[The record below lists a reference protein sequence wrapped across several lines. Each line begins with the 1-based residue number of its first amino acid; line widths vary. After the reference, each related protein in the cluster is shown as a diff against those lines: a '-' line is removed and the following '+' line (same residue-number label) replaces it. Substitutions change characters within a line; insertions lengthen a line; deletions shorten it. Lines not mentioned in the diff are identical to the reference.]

1 MNKQV
6 SLLILV
12 LLLSSFAPIAS
23 PQSDFTTNDETPLEP
38 QLTRIEISP
47 DPDSIRDLGL
57 PVILPGSEAPRP
69 VRADSSIGVYSDSG
83 LFLDTEL
90 PERLRVPRPD
100 LIIALI
106 DSKVSLWDARN
117 EISDVADVA
126 IRSTIPPSGFLVQ
139 GTEAELGV
147 VSGLPIVTSSHEV
160 PLALLLDSLLWDDTP
175 DALTEVELLGWKD
188 AELNRLDT
196 PGFGLSGSLRD
207 LVTRSLDEPWTPGV
221 GIHFG
226 SLSSSEA
233 AGLAMHPQVSFISP
247 VLTLTTF
254 NNQVRSHMGVNIAE
268 TAFVTGLTGSNQT
281 IAVADTGIDHD
292 HGDFDSITVHRVDV
306 SGDGTTADMN
316 DGHGTHVSC
325 TVLGSGFRTSTYE
338 GVAPET
344 DLYLQAMEDD
354 DTGTLAGPG
363 VYTLLG
369 TAYNSGGARLHTNS
383 WGGLDAGGDYTTQSE
398 DADDRTSTWDQY
410 WTYEGMTVLFAA
422 GNERDDGISPPGT
435 AKNVITVGAHVNRYS
450 LTAAD
455 EMYYWS
461 SRGPTDDGR
470 IKPDLVA
477 PGDYVRSC
485 RSQEAVDAP
494 NNINNQWYVE
504 YSGTS
509 MATPAAAGASV
520 IVRQYLMEV
529 AERPAPQGALVKA
542 MLILGAEDM
551 GTRDI
556 PNEDEGWGR
565 LNLVNTLVPD
575 GDIGTFVDDRSRLSS
590 GQQAEYNFDVTRAG
604 EPLKVV
610 LAWSD
615 YPGSTW
621 SNTQLRNDLNL
632 EVTSPDGQVT
642 YFGNDFS
649 NGKSTTG
656 GTKDNKNN
664 VEVVLI
670 DSAAMGVWNV
680 KVKDFTHGGSRHYQP
695 YAIAV
700 RGVNVNDLVPDPA
713 IIPSSFEISTPIPQ
727 VGEETQFSVSVVNQG
742 SGSFPEVHVS
752 AYVNANHIETKTLG
766 MSPGEDAVLE
776 WDWTP
781 TGDDVGNSSVRIEI
795 DPNDQLE
802 EQSEDNNILVRLVP
816 VSAPGIQ
823 ASSATPWKTLGD
835 ATDETT
841 TWPIVMTNLAL
852 FETNATIDVS
862 DPVRSRD
869 GDSFPWFKAFEV
881 TEVNLGPAESTAVNL
896 TLVHPAPP
904 EPGTY
909 AMVVTATD
917 VEYDVES
924 QLEIFFYVPVLAQ
937 PDVTLPGESISVDSF
952 ETTNVEIEIWNQ
964 GNGAQTYD
972 VELASPAGWDLGFD
986 DIGSFPGS
994 AEGSTGTLSKEAS
1007 IPVEISIEPP
1017 GVLID
1022 AGATFEAHIIVKSRV
1037 SSETWSFALPL
1048 VIEIYDSIQFTP
1060 TSGGIQTGIP
1070 ADSLHE
1076 ITLQIA
1082 NQGNRELLLTPIDRA
1097 LPGGWTISGGLDS
1110 VTIPRGSSTEWSFS
1124 IKGNGLAAGG
1134 PVEVRFLTDDGFSA
1148 DWNTTLLVISSA
1160 VPTISFDEVV
1170 FVNGS
1175 SVDSSNTPLG
1185 LGAHPVGAPGFDMA
1199 WKVTNDGTSNWQPNA
1214 NMELP
1219 SEDWTSICSVSPP
1232 KISPDQTATVW
1243 CTIVIPVYE
1252 EAGSEPE
1259 VTLVLSEG
1267 GIESRHTI
1275 SLLVET
1281 VNEVIWTLQNMNEA
1295 HEGYS
1300 TTLYFELQNTGNS
1313 VVSNRLAT
1321 EGPTS
1326 WDIRILDGILV
1337 TLQPGEIR
1345 SVQISFIPNSGS
1357 DGEVVLMLADAEHV
1371 SGHST
1376 SLQIDVIPDDSSDG
1390 TLTWVFGLA
1399 ILLIVTLAGAAALLY
1414 QRNGGTL
1421 KALLDRTPSVWK
1433 QRESHGH
1440 DAHALDEGELWDSEP
1455 ETEAESN
1462 PGADSDP
1469 ETEQSEPK
1477 LERFSEYPGWLWD
1490 SDKQEWVPDPNH
1502 QAE

>member
-1 MNKQV
+1 MKKQV
-6 SLLILV
+6 SIFILV
-12 LLLSSFAPIAS
+12 LLLSSLAPISS
-23 PQSDFTTNDETPLEP
+23 PDSDFITDDANPLVP
-38 QLTRIEISP
+38 QFTRIEISP

-57 PVILPGSEAPRP
+57 PEILPGSEAPRP
-69 VRADSSIGVYSDSG
+69 VRADSSIGAYTESG
-83 LFLDTEL
+83 LLLDVEL
-90 PERLRVPRPD
+90 PDRLKVPRPD
-100 LIIALI
+100 LMIVLI
-106 DSKVSLWDARN
+106 DSEIGLWDARV
-117 EISDVADVA
+117 EISDSADVA

-139 GTEAELGV
+139 GSETELGV

-160 PLALLLDSLLWDDTP
+160 PLALLLDSVLWGGAP
-175 DALTEVELLGWKD
+175 DHLTEVQLIGWKD

-196 PGFGLSGSLRD
+196 PGLGLIGSLRD
-207 LVTRSLDEPWTPGV
+207 LAILSLEEPWSPGI
-221 GIHFG
+221 GIQFG
-226 SLSSSEA
+226 SLPSSEA
-233 AGLAMHPQVSFISP
+233 VGIAMHPQVAFISP
-247 VLTLTTF
+247 VPTLSTF
-254 NNQVRSHMGVNIAE
+254 NDQVRSHMGVNIAE
-268 TAFVTGLTGSNQT
+268 TAFFTGLNGSGQR

-292 HGDFDSITVHRVDV
+292 HGDFGPGGSRIVQRVDV
-306 SGDGTTADMN
+306 SGDGTTADTN

-325 TVLGSGFRTSTYE
+325 TVLGDGSRTSTYE
-338 GVAPET
+338 GVAPEAE
-344 DLYLQAMEDD
+344 LYMQAMEDD
-354 DTGTLAGPG
+354 ETGTLAGPG

-369 TAYNSGGARLHTNS
+369 TAYNSGGARLHSNS
-383 WGGLDAGGDYTTQSE
+383 WGGLDSGGDYTTQSE

-410 WTYEGMTVLFAA
+410 WIYEGMTVLFAA

-450 LTAAD
+450 SAN

-485 RSQEAVDAP
+485 RSQEAANAP
-494 NNINNQWYVE
+494 NNLNNQWYVE

-509 MATPAAAGASV
+509 MSTPAAAGASV
-520 IVRQYLMEV
+520 IVREYLMEV

-556 PNEDEGWGR
+556 PNGDEGWGR

-575 GDIGTFVDDRSRLSS
+575 GDIGTYVDDRSRLSS
-590 GQQAEYNFDVTRAG
+590 GQQAEYNFEVTRAG

-621 SNTQLRNDLNL
+621 SSTQLRNDLNL
-632 EVTSPDGQVT
+632 EVTSPNGQVT

-656 GTKDNKNN
+656 GAMDNKNN

-670 DSAAMGVWNV
+670 DSASTGVWNV
-680 KVKDFTHGGSRHYQP
+680 KVKDFSHGGSRHYQP

-700 RGVNVNDLVPDPA
+700 RGVNVNDLNPDPA

-752 AYVNANHIETKTLG
+752 AYVNSNHIETKTLG
-766 MSPGEDAVLE
+766 MSPGEDAILE

-781 TGDDVGNSSVRIEI
+781 VGNDVGNSSIRIEI

-802 EQSEDNNILVRLVP
+802 ELSEDNNILVQFVP

-823 ASSATPWKTLGD
+823 ASSDSPWETLGD
-835 ATDETT
+835 AIDTTT
-841 TWPIVMTNLAL
+841 TWTIVMTNLAL
-852 FETNATIDVS
+852 FETNATIDAS

-869 GDSFPWFKAFEV
+869 GASFAWFKAFEV
-881 TEVNLGPAESTAVNL
+881 TEVNLGPAESSTVNL
-896 TLVHPAPP
+896 TLVHPASP

-909 AMVVTATD
+909 VIVVTATD
-917 VEYDVES
+917 VEYDVAS
-924 QLEIFFYVPVLAQ
+924 QLEIFFDVPVLAQ
-937 PDVTLPGESISVDSF
+937 PDVTLPGESITVDSF
-952 ETTNVEIEIWNQ
+952 ENTNLEIEIRNQ

-972 VELASPAGWDLGFD
+972 VELVSPAGWDLGFD
-986 DIGSFPGS
+986 DIGPFPGS

-1007 IPVEISIEPP
+1007 IQVGISIEPP

-1022 AGATFEAHIIVKSRV
+1022 AGAIFDAQLIVKSRV
-1037 SSETWSFALPL
+1037 SSETWTFDLPL
-1048 VIEIYDSIQFTP
+1048 VIETYDSIQFTP
-1060 TSGGIQTGIP
+1060 ASGGTQTEVT
-1070 ADSLHE
+1070 ADALHE

-1097 LPGGWTISGGLDS
+1097 LPGGWTISGGLHN
-1110 VTIPRGSSTEWSFS
+1110 VTVPRGSSTEWSFS
-1124 IKGNGLAAGG
+1124 IQGNGLAASGL
-1134 PVEVRFLTDDGFSA
+1134 VEVRLLTDDGFSI
-1148 DWNTTLLVISSA
+1148 DWNTTLQVISSA
-1160 VPTISFDEVV
+1160 APTMSFNEVV
-1170 FVNGS
+1170 FINGS
-1175 SVDSSNTPLG
+1175 SVDSADTPLG
-1185 LGAHPVGAPGFDMA
+1185 LGAHPVGEPGFDMA
-1199 WKVTNDGTSNWQPNA
+1199 WKVSNEGTSSWQPSA
-1214 NMELP
+1214 TMELP
-1219 SEDWTSICSVSPP
+1219 SEDWSSTCSVSPSKVP
-1232 KISPDQTATVW
+1232 PGQTSTVW
-1243 CTIVIPVYE
+1243 CTIIIPVYE

-1259 VTLVLSEG
+1259 ITLVLSDG

-1275 SLLVET
+1275 SLLIET
-1281 VNEVIWTLQNMNEA
+1281 VNEVIWTLKNMNEA

-1313 VVSNRLAT
+1313 VISNRIVT
-1321 EGPTS
+1321 GGPAG
-1326 WDIRILDGILV
+1326 WDVRILDGILV
-1337 TLQPGEIR
+1337 TLQPGETR

-1371 SGHST
+1371 SGHSI
-1376 SLQIDVIPDDSSDG
+1376 SLQIDVKPDDSDDG
-1390 TLTWVFGLA
+1390 TPTWVFVLA
-1399 ILLIVTLAGAAALLY
+1399 TLLTVTLAGAAALY
-1414 QRNGGTL
+1414 QRAGGDL
-1421 KALLDRTPSVWK
+1421 KALFNRKQSVWE
-1433 QRESHGH
+1433 QPESRAH
-1440 DAHALDEGELWDSEP
+1440 DAHALDEEELWDSEP
-1455 ETEAESN
+1455 EVE
-1462 PGADSDP
+1462 P
-1469 ETEQSEPK
+1469 EPEVEQSEPN

-1490 SDKQEWVPDPNH
+1490 PDRQEWVPDPDY

>member
-1 MNKQV
+1 
-6 SLLILV
+6 
-12 LLLSSFAPIAS
+12 
-23 PQSDFTTNDETPLEP
+23 
-38 QLTRIEISP
+38 
-47 DPDSIRDLGL
+47 
-57 PVILPGSEAPRP
+57 
-69 VRADSSIGVYSDSG
+69 
-83 LFLDTEL
+83 
-90 PERLRVPRPD
+90 
-100 LIIALI
+100 
-106 DSKVSLWDARN
+106 
-117 EISDVADVA
+117 
-126 IRSTIPPSGFLVQ
+126 
-139 GTEAELGV
+139 
-147 VSGLPIVTSSHEV
+147 
-160 PLALLLDSLLWDDTP
+160 
-175 DALTEVELLGWKD
+175 
-188 AELNRLDT
+188 
-196 PGFGLSGSLRD
+196 
-207 LVTRSLDEPWTPGV
+207 
-221 GIHFG
+221 
-226 SLSSSEA
+226 
-233 AGLAMHPQVSFISP
+233 
-247 VLTLTTF
+247 
-254 NNQVRSHMGVNIAE
+254 
-268 TAFVTGLTGSNQT
+268 
-281 IAVADTGIDHD
+281 
-292 HGDFDSITVHRVDV
+292 
-306 SGDGTTADMN
+306 
-316 DGHGTHVSC
+316 
-325 TVLGSGFRTSTYE
+325 
-338 GVAPET
+338 
-344 DLYLQAMEDD
+344 
-354 DTGTLAGPG
+354 
-363 VYTLLG
+363 
-369 TAYNSGGARLHTNS
+369 
-383 WGGLDAGGDYTTQSE
+383 
-398 DADDRTSTWDQY
+398 
-410 WTYEGMTVLFAA
+410 MTVLFAA

-435 AKNVITVGAHVNRYS
+435 AKNVITVGAHVNRYDS
-450 LTAAD
+450 AD

-494 NNINNQWYVE
+494 NNLNNQWYVE

-520 IVRQYLMEV
+520 IVREYLMEV

-590 GQQAEYNFDVTRAG
+590 GQLSEYNFDITRAG

-621 SNTQLRNDLNL
+621 SSTQLRNDLNL
-632 EVTSPDGQVT
+632 EVTSPNGQVT

-670 DSAAMGVWNV
+670 DSAATGVWNV

-700 RGVNVNDLVPDPA
+700 RGVNVNDLIPDPA

-802 EQSEDNNILVRLVP
+802 ELSEDNNVLVQLVP

-823 ASSATPWKTLGD
+823 ASSASPWETLGD

-841 TWPIVMTNLAL
+841 TWTIVMTNLAL

-869 GDSFPWFKAFEV
+869 GDTPPWFKAFEV
-881 TEVNLGPAESTAVNL
+881 TEVNLGPAESSTVNL
-896 TLVHPAPP
+896 TLVHGKSPG
-904 EPGTY
+904 PGTY
-909 AMVVTATD
+909 AMIVTATD
-917 VEYDVES
+917 VEYDVAS
-924 QLEIFFYVPVLAQ
+924 QLQIFFDVPVLAQ
-937 PDVTLPGESISVDSF
+937 PDVTLSGGSISVDSF
-952 ETTNVEIEIWNQ
+952 EPTNVEIEIWNL

-972 VELASPAGWDLGFD
+972 AELASPAGWDLGFD

-994 AEGSTGTLSKEAS
+994 TEGSTGTLSKEAS
-1007 IPVEISIEPP
+1007 ISVGISIEPP

-1022 AGATFEAHIIVKSRV
+1022 AGATFNAQIIVKSRV
-1037 SSETWSFALPL
+1037 SSETWSFVLPL
-1048 VIEIYDSIQFTP
+1048 VINNYDSIQFTP
-1060 TSGGIQTGIP
+1060 ASGGTQTEIA
-1070 ADSLHE
+1070 ADALHE

-1097 LPGGWTISGGLDS
+1097 LPGGWTISGGLDNVS
-1110 VTIPRGSSTEWSFS
+1110 IPRGSSTEWSFS

-1134 PVEVRFLTDDGFSA
+1134 LVEVRFLTDDGFSV
-1148 DWNTTLLVISSA
+1148 DWNTTLPVISSA
-1160 VPTISFDEVV
+1160 APTISFGEVV

-1199 WKVTNDGTSNWQPNA
+1199 WKVTNDGTSSWQPSA

-1219 SEDWTSICSVSPP
+1219 NEDWTSICSISPP
-1232 KISPDQTATVW
+1232 KITPDQTATVW

-1252 EAGSEPE
+1252 KAGSEPE
-1259 VTLVLSEG
+1259 VTLVLSGG
-1267 GIESRHTI
+1267 GIESKHTI
-1275 SLLVET
+1275 SLLIET

-1300 TTLYFELQNTGNS
+1300 TTLYFELQNIGNS
-1313 VVSNRLAT
+1313 VVSNRLTT
-1321 EGPTS
+1321 EGPAG

-1337 TLQPGEIR
+1337 TLQPGETR

-1376 SLQIDVIPDDSSDG
+1376 SLQVDVIPDDSSDG
-1390 TLTWVFGLA
+1390 TPTWVFGLTT
-1399 ILLIVTLAGAAALLY
+1399 LLIVTLVGAAALLY
-1414 QRNGGTL
+1414 QRAGGDL

-1433 QRESHGH
+1433 RRESRDH

-1455 ETEAESN
+1455 EVE
-1462 PGADSDP
+1462 P
-1469 ETEQSEPK
+1469 EPEVEQSEPN

-1490 SDKQEWVPDPNH
+1490 PDRQEWVPDPDH